1 MQNDKV
7 HAAFGGRRT
16 GLQESFS
23 VTNLSKMTVT
33 AGAAPPL
40 HVQYLRHLDC
50 ALNMMAAAFPGTTMI
65 MAALAISKSRILLLC
80 VGCCSFLMMATLRLN
95 FLVSQ
100 ASLAGV
106 REDGAPFM
114 RVRRPANNNNA
125 SYVEKNVS
133 IEYVRLKQ
141 DSSIQRPVS
150 KQGVSIPKLSS
161 AADGAPAEKMENAT
175 NIHFPN
181 YFTSQIPL
189 ESLIERD
196 NLLSVFSGCS
206 IAAWTYTGVT
216 FHKAKVRFYDDCK
229 CYNDEHN
236 MTGRDVSSHTAVSLL
251 KSSDTLY
258 VELKKIS
265 HFVIYTLPK
274 ITVDV
279 VLISGQNHL
288 VPQKPQKLDYVWSQD
303 DFDAIVNNPYI
314 THWFMMNMDVYAQDP
329 DHVKVSRVLVD
340 FESSRHYGSCSVA
353 PCTHHKFPH
362 LLLASPISIW
372 PWFNKQAYS

>member
-1 MQNDKV
+1 
-7 HAAFGGRRT
+7 
-16 GLQESFS
+16 
-23 VTNLSKMTVT
+23 
-33 AGAAPPL
+33 
-40 HVQYLRHLDC
+40 
-50 ALNMMAAAFPGTTMI
+50 MAAAFPGTTMI
-65 MAALAISKSRILLLC
+65 MAALAVSKSRILLLC

-265 HFVIYTLPK
+265 HFVKYTLPK

-340 FESSRHYGSCSVA
+340 FESSRHYGSCSVT

>member
-1 MQNDKV
+1 
-7 HAAFGGRRT
+7 
-16 GLQESFS
+16 
-23 VTNLSKMTVT
+23 
-33 AGAAPPL
+33 
-40 HVQYLRHLDC
+40 
-50 ALNMMAAAFPGTTMI
+50 
-65 MAALAISKSRILLLC
+65 
-80 VGCCSFLMMATLRLN
+80 MMATLRLN

-340 FESSRHYGSCSVA
+340 FESSRHYGSCSVT

-372 PWFNKQAYS
+372 PWFNKQAYSWYCSSGYEPHARIQGRIKGIWCD